1 MPNPSNPN
9 LFRGTR
15 LRLTSLTRDD
25 APAIAAWYLDSE
37 FARLYDSNPAY
48 PRDEASIAASL
59 ESQGKD
65 PNAVLFGI
73 RLLDDDALI
82 GDVRITEIEWSNQV
96 AGLSIGIGER
106 NKWSRGYGRE
116 AMELVLAFA
125 FRELNLRRVQLTVFD
140 YNERAIAL
148 YERLGFRREGVF
160 REFGQRDGE
169 RYDMYLYGLLRREW
183 ESTAHLPT
191 ES

>member
-15 LRLTSLTRDD
+15 LRLTSLTGDD

-48 PRDEASIAASL
+48 PRDKASIAASL

-73 RLLDDDALI
+73 RLLDNDTLI
-82 GDVRITEIEWSNQV
+82 GDVGLTEIEWSNQV
-96 AGLSIGIGER
+96 ASLSIGIGDR
-106 NKWSRGYGRE
+106 NEWSKGYGRE
-116 AMELVLAFA
+116 AMELVLGFA
-125 FRELNLRRVQLTVFD
+125 FGELNLRRVQLTVFD

-148 YERLGFRREGVF
+148 YEGLGFRREGVF
-160 REFGQRDGE
+160 REFGQRDGKC
-169 RYDMYLYGLLRREW
+169 YDMYLYGLLRREW
-183 ESTAHLPT
+183 ESAAH
-191 ES
+191 